1 MEVLKLAGSVVALIV
16 AVLFTIVFPGS
27 GIEQI
32 VVLVAGSIFTY
43 FGWDWRTQ
51 YLEVKNWVASKTL
64 ISIIIVAVPVIGF
77 LVALVFNI
85 DLTAIQILG
94 FSLETIFQWLVGIG
108 GGGFLLGAT
117 HAKVK
122 KNKVLKKAA

>member
-1 MEVLKLAGSVVALIV
+1 MDVLKLAGSVVALIV
-16 AVLFTIVFPGS
+16 AILFTIIFPGS

-43 FGWDWRTQ
+43 FGWDWRIQ

-64 ISIIIVAVPVIGF
+64 ISIIIVAVPVAGF
-77 LVALVFNI
+77 LVSLVFSF
-85 DLTAIQILG
+85 DLTTIQVLG
-94 FSLETIFQWLVGIG
+94 FSLETIFQWLIGIG

-122 KNKVLKKAA
+122 KNQIYKKAA